1 MIVPRGAVVAVE
13 EQLRRGIRFLDIA
26 VQKIVII
33 LVQQAAERA
42 PIAPVDERL
51 FAGVEYARVPH
62 CLQLIVDA
70 AHHMDIGEIVELQIF
85 SDVELLL
92 QPLRLDICHE
102 IADLRFTRGRK
113 RLQ

>member
-1 MIVPRGAVVAVE
+1 M
-13 EQLRRGIRFLDIA
+13 
-26 VQKIVII
+26 II

-85 SDVELLL
+85 SDVKLLL
-92 QPLRLDICHE
+92 QPLGLNICHE
-102 IADLRFTRGRK
+102 VADLRLAGGGE
-113 RLQ
+113 RL